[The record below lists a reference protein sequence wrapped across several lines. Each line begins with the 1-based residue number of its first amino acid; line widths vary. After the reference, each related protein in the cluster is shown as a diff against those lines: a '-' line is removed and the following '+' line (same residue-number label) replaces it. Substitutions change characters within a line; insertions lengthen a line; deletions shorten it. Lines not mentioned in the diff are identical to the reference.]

1 MVFPQRQTK
10 KYHFDALRNDRP
22 SLCGICCKPVGG
34 LLFYRDDK
42 WFGACSRACQAK
54 LKEGKTLEQMAQL
67 SEKGLEHAIVRA
79 KETYISLSKESNGET
94 LEKPLHAW
102 KREHRRAF
110 FSSLVREYL
119 DYAIAQARN
128 GVDGSNEI

>member
-22 SLCGICCKPVGG
+22 SLCGICCQPVGG
-34 LLFYRDDK
+34 LLFYRDEK
-42 WFGACSRACQAK
+42 WFGACSRACQEK
-54 LKEGKTLEQMAQL
+54 LKEGETLGQMAQI
-67 SEKGLEHAIVRA
+67 SEKGIEYAVARA
-79 KETYISLSKESNGET
+79 KEKYISLSKESDGET
-94 LEKPLHAW
+94 IKKPLHAW

-110 FSSLVREYL
+110 FNELVRGYL
-119 DYAIAQARN
+119 DYAIEQARN